1 MKVTPERVVRNKLS
15 TFLLK
20 QFIYSKITMTTSD
33 LYSVKLLMPKLLIQ
47 GYVAPRIFLVFFVMF
62 LFCLSPFCFLCP
74 MLSVSRDCP
83 FLIGQKSKVAS

>member
-33 LYSVKLLMPKLLIQ
+33 LYSQ
-47 GYVAPRIFLVFFVMF
+47 
-62 LFCLSPFCFLCP
+62 
-74 MLSVSRDCP
+74 SRETDN
-83 FLIGQKSKVAS
+83 IGHKKQNGDKQNKNITKNTKKILGAT